1 MQRGESA
8 LQIAVRKGHL
18 DVVKVLVQV
27 CRDLHMENEVDQY
40 YMDLADDHH
49 HEHLVEYLS
58 SEFPT
63 LKRKVSL
70 CSQYS
75 ICIHTHIHQYL
86 SKCLG
91 TPSAVCHITC
101 VLTHFASSCSR
112 IYSYSDVFI
121 HACRYECHSHS
132 QLCIPKYGLHLDLVI
147 QTTSTVKQHVLCST
161 CNTALDDTTYTHK
174 GVTELI
180 FR

>member
-1 MQRGESA
+1 M
-8 LQIAVRKGHL
+8 AVRKGHL

-40 YMDLADDHH
+40 YMDLAEDHH

-75 ICIHTHIHQYL
+75 ICIHTYIHRYL
-86 SKCLG
+86 SRCLG
-91 TPSAVCHITC
+91 TPSA
-101 VLTHFASSCSR
+101 A
-112 IYSYSDVFI
+112 
-121 HACRYECHSHS
+121 
-132 QLCIPKYGLHLDLVI
+132 
-147 QTTSTVKQHVLCST
+147 
-161 CNTALDDTTYTHK
+161 
-174 GVTELI
+174 
-180 FR
+180 

>member
-27 CRDLHMENEVDQY
+27 YRDLHMENEVDQY

-63 LKRKVSL
+63 LKRKVSHRL
-70 CSQYS
+70 QYS
-75 ICIHTHIHQYL
+75 TNTYAQHVLLFGH
-86 SKCLG
+86 SNG
-91 TPSAVCHITC
+91 PSAACHITC
-101 VLTHFASSCSR
+101 LGAAGHIYFAS
-112 IYSYSDVFI
+112 IGVFI
-121 HACRYECHSHS
+121 
-132 QLCIPKYGLHLDLVI
+132 Q
-147 QTTSTVKQHVLCST
+147 
-161 CNTALDDTTYTHK
+161 
-174 GVTELI
+174 
-180 FR
+180 